1 MKFLKNFKY
10 FEVIRWK
17 CILVFKYVLFEDF
30 VVVVCENVFF
40 YIIIRY
46 FDYSLYILICCIL
59 Y

>member
-10 FEVIRWK
+10 FEIVRWK

-46 FDYSLYILICCIL
+46 FDYSLYILINN
-59 Y
+59 